1 MHCLL
6 VDNYDS
12 FTWNLAHY
20 VAEVFG
26 EFPTVVRNDEY
37 SWESL
42 TRQFTFDCIII
53 SPGPGTVAIA
63 GDFGVSRDAL
73 LQDTIP
79 VLGVCLGFQGLAHIY
94 GGTVTRAAVPFHG
107 RSSAIA
113 HAGDS
118 LFAGLPSPF
127 SAVRYHSLMVSPA
140 LPDELMPI
148 AATEDGILM
157 GLRHKTLPKWGVQF
171 HPESILTEHGHRLI
185 RNFRDLAQQAL
196 GRPSLPAPAP
206 PAPRAAVPAPA
217 QFQLLAREVQ
227 ARVNAEDAFMDL
239 YAAEEHVFWLDSAMV
254 KEGLSRFSFMG
265 EATPGNVRT
274 YHCSDDTPD
283 GAGGRAFIAALERD
297 LAKTV
302 AGGGDLPFAFRGG
315 WVGHFSYEMKAVFG
329 AGQVSTEAGATP
341 DALWLYADR
350 FIAFDHLQHRTWV
363 VAIAAPDDL
372 ANAEEWVAVTSDYLR
387 TLPVADAPRVPARTD
402 QLRVTMDQGYD
413 DYLAS
418 IESCKQ
424 SILSGD
430 SYEVCLTNHFRF
442 DARLDPVSLY
452 RVIRKRNAAPFCALI
467 RSGPVHVLSSSP
479 ERFLEVSGS
488 GRIEA
493 KPIKGTCARSADPA
507 TDRRLAENLRASEKD
522 AAENLMIVDLMRN
535 DLSRVSDVGSVT
547 VDKLMDI
554 ETYATVHH
562 MVSTVVGQLGA
573 GRSLVDLLRST
584 FPGGSIT
591 GAPKIRT
598 MEIIDDLEHSPRGV
612 YCGSIGYLGYNRIAD
627 LNIAIRTL
635 SYDGAQIRFGAGGA
649 ITYLSNPGQEFNEIM
664 LKARALLQPIW
675 SYLCGSNEPMNST
688 LSGRQ
693 LDIHSASEETRCIAH

>member
-6 VDNYDS
+6 IDNYDS

-26 EFPTVVRNDEY
+26 QFPTVVRNDEY
-37 SWESL
+37 SWEAL
-42 TRQFTFDCIII
+42 TSKFSFDCIII
-53 SPGPGTVAIA
+53 SPGPGTVANA

-94 GGTVTRAAVPFHG
+94 GGTVSRATVPFHG
-107 RSSAIA
+107 RSSAIL
-113 HAGDS
+113 HQGDS

-140 LPDELMPI
+140 LPEELMAI
-148 AATEDGILM
+148 AATDDGILM

-185 RNFRDLAQQAL
+185 RNFRSLAQQAID
-196 GRPSLPAPAP
+196 RPRLAAPAPA
-206 PAPRAAVPAPA
+206 AHFR
-217 QFQLLAREVQ
+217 LLAREVQ
-227 ARVNAEDAFMDL
+227 APVNAEDAFMDL

-265 EATPGNVRT
+265 AAAPDEVRS
-274 YHCSDDTPD
+274 YRRSDDTPD
-283 GAGGRAFIAALERD
+283 GAAGRAFIAGMEQELE
-297 LAKTV
+297 KTV
-302 AGGGDLPFAFRGG
+302 EGDGLPFAFRGG
-315 WVGHFSYEMKAVFG
+315 WVGYFSYEMKAVFG
-329 AGQVSTEAGATP
+329 DSKTCAEAGAAP
-341 DALWLYADR
+341 DALWLYARR
-350 FIAFDHLQHRTWV
+350 FLAFDHLQHKTWV
-363 VAIAAPDDL
+363 VAVAGPDEL
-372 ANAEEWVAVTSDYLR
+372 ADAEEWIAATSEYLR
-387 TLPVADAPRVPARTD
+387 TLPVAPAPLAPAHTAKL
-402 QLRVTMDQGYD
+402 QVTLDQGYD

-418 IESCKQ
+418 IDACQ
-424 SILSGD
+424 QAILSGD
-430 SYEVCLTNHFRF
+430 SYEVCLTNHFRL
-442 DARLDPVSLY
+442 DAKLDPVALY

-479 ERFLEVSGS
+479 ERFLEVIDS

-493 KPIKGTCARSADPA
+493 KPIKGTIARASDPVQDQRA
-507 TDRRLAENLRASEKD
+507 AESLRNSEKD

-535 DLSRVSDVGSVT
+535 DLSRVSDVGSVV

-562 MVSTVVGQLGA
+562 MVSTIVGQLGA
-573 GRSLVDLLRST
+573 GRTLMDLLRST

-598 MEIIDDLEHSPRGV
+598 MEIIDELEHSARGV
-612 YCGSIGYLGYNRIAD
+612 YCGTIGYLGFNRIAD

-635 SYDGAQIRFGAGGA
+635 TYDGAQIRFGAGGA
-649 ITYLSNPGQEFNEIM
+649 ITYLSNSDQEFNEIM
-664 LKARALLQPIW
+664 LKARALLLPIW
-675 SYLCGSNEPMNST
+675 SYLSGEGEAFAST

-693 LDIHSASEETRCIAH
+693 LDIYSASEETQCIAH